1 MFFVPFFIG
10 EKTMRYTFSNDLGTL
25 FTIILAIGFIINLVL
40 AFVIIFLERN
50 RRTAS
55 STWAWL
61 FVLFVL
67 PLIGF
72 ILYLFFGRTVSARKL
87 NKNNGNVLTDFDGL
101 LKQQIESFDKGNYGT
116 DNKQVQKHHDLVR
129 MLLMDQDGFLT
140 ENNKVD
146 HFIDGNDLYDQV
158 LKDIKNAKEYI
169 HLEYYTFALDGLGKR
184 ILHALEEKLKQGLEV
199 KILYDDVGS
208 KNVKMANFDHFK
220 SLGGEVEAF
229 FASKLP
235 LLNFRM
241 NNRNHRKIIVIDG
254 QLGYVGGFNIGDEY
268 LGLGKLGYWRDT
280 HLRIQG
286 DAVDALQLR
295 FILDWNSQAH
305 RPQFEY
311 DVKYFPKKNGP
322 LGNSPIQIAAS
333 GPASDWHQIEYGYT
347 KMIMSAKKSVYLQSP
362 YFIPDNSYIN
372 AIKIAAKSG
381 VDVHLM
387 IPCKP
392 DHPLVYWATFSN
404 ASDLLSSGVKIYTYE
419 NGFIHS
425 KMCLIDDE
433 IVSVGTANMDF
444 RSFELNFEVN
454 AFVYDENLAKDLRV
468 AYEHDITKSKQLTK
482 ESYAN
487 RPLSVKFKESLA
499 KLVSPIL

>member
-1 MFFVPFFIG
+1 MQFS
-10 EKTMRYTFSNDLGTL
+10 FSNDLGTL
-25 FTIILAIGFIINLVL
+25 FTIILAIAFIINLVL
-40 AFVIIFLERN
+40 AFIIIFLERN

-87 NKNNGNVLTDFDGL
+87 NKNNGNVLTDFDAL

-140 ENNKVD
+140 ENNKIN

-158 LKDIKNAKEYI
+158 LQDIKNAKEYI
-169 HLEYYTFALDGLGKR
+169 HLEYYTFALDGLGQR
-184 ILHALEEKLKQGLEV
+184 ILKALEEKLKQGLEV

-208 KNVKMANFDHFK
+208 KKVKMANFDHFK
-220 SLGGEVEAF
+220 LLGGEVEAF

-305 RPQFEY
+305 RP
-311 DVKYFPKKNGP
+311 
-322 LGNSPIQIAAS
+322 
-333 GPASDWHQIEYGYT
+333 QIEYGYT

-454 AFVYDENLAKDLRV
+454 AFVYDENLAKDLRA
-468 AYEHDITKSKQLTK
+468 AYEHDITKSKQLTE